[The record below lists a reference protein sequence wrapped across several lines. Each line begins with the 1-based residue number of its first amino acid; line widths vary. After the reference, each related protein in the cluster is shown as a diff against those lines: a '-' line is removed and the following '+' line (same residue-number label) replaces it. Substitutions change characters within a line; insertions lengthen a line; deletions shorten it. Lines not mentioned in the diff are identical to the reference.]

1 MFSIH
6 LAVSKWEAGMRIYTV
21 TCNGKPAAV
30 VRAEDPSDAVGI
42 ARELGEN
49 FGLRGNFAVR
59 EPNDGEMVSWL
70 EHRSNHLLAELIPLA
85 AAS

>member
-1 MFSIH
+1 
-6 LAVSKWEAGMRIYTV
+6 MRIYTA

-30 VRAEDPSDAVGI
+30 VRAEDPSDAIGI
-42 ARELGEN
+42 ARELGDTV
-49 FGLRGNFAVR
+49 GLRGTWAAR

-70 EHRSNHLLAELIPLA
+70 EHRSDHLLSESVPVA

>member
-1 MFSIH
+1 MFSIQT
-6 LAVSKWEAGMRIYTV
+6 AVNEREAGMRIYTV
-21 TCNGKPAAV
+21 TCNGRPAAV

-42 ARELGEN
+42 VRELGESV
-49 FGLRGNFAVR
+49 GLRGSFAVR

-70 EHRSNHLLAELIPLA
+70 EHRSDHLLPESVPLA